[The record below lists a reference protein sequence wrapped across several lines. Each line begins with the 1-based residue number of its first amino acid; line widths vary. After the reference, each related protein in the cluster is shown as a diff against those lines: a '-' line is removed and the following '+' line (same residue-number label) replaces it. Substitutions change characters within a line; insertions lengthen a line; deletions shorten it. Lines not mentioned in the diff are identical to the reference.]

1 MNYEDVLI
9 EPVLSEKATALR
21 EEGKYT
27 FIVASD
33 ASKIQIKEAVR
44 KLFNVKVV
52 DCTTINVL
60 GKIKRVRSKPGRT
73 ASYKKA
79 IVKLAPG
86 ETIKVFEGA

>member
-1 MNYEDVLI
+1 MNYEDILI
-9 EPVLSEKATALR
+9 QPVLSEEATALR
-21 EEGKYT
+21 EQNKYT
-27 FIVASD
+27 FKVHPD
-33 ASKIQIKEAVR
+33 ATKIQIKDAVR

-60 GKIKRVRSKPGRT
+60 GKIKRLRGRPGRA

-86 ETIKVFEGA
+86 ETIKVFEGI